1 MNIIIREPKT
11 KKEIEE
17 YYNIRWRV
25 LRKPHNQIRGSEK
38 DDLEELAIHLI
49 AYYGEWIPVAVGRAH
64 FNSDVEVQVRFMAVD
79 PHYQNF
85 GLGSS
90 ILSALEKRVKT
101 RGASYIILNSRESAV
116 GFYKKNGY
124 RITGKAGRIFGS
136 IQHMKMRKDIV
147 D

>member
-1 MNIIIREPKT
+1 M
-11 KKEIEE
+11 
-17 YYNIRWRV
+17 
-25 LRKPHNQIRGSEK
+25 
-38 DDLEELAIHLI
+38 
-49 AYYGEWIPVAVGRAH
+49 
-64 FNSDVEVQVRFMAVD
+64 EVQVRFMAVD

-101 RGASYIILNSRESAV
+101 RGASYIILDSRESAI

-124 RITGKAGRIFGS
+124 RITGKAGSIFGS